1 MLTKSMS
8 VVDNNLYIGNHKISD
23 IADKYKTPLMIYDEN
38 HIREKLST
46 FKENFK
52 SDLYQCEVV
61 YASKAFLTPYMCDL
75 INEYNMSIDC
85 VSLGDLYIVKRSGF
99 PMAKVLMHGNNKS
112 EEELIFCIENS
123 VGYIVVDNFEELKT
137 LDELTR
143 KLKKKVN
150 LLFRVNP
157 GIEAHTHD
165 YIKTALLNSKF
176 GESIYDR
183 EKIGKMIAICS
194 ENQYLNLEG
203 FHSHIGSNISS
214 SRAYIGE
221 IRILSGFIKMISDE
235 YHFKTK
241 VLNLGGGFAIKYTPD
256 DIDIDLK
263 TIINNIIRT
272 VNRDLG
278 RNGLKID
285 KLMIE
290 PGRSIVGDAGITVY
304 KVGSIKETFG
314 GKKYVFIDG
323 GMSDNIRPALY
334 QAKYT
339 ASIANRFYS
348 DEENIYDIA
357 GKLCESGDIIAH
369 DIMLGKVQKDDYLI
383 TYATGAYCYPMAS
396 NYNSALRPA
405 VVFVKGDNIKVV
417 IKREEYCDLVKNDLI
432 TPKVFDIHT
441 DILYDLH
448 TKVKEGEK
456 DRFLYHVKQLQN
468 GPIKGG
474 LWTMYSPDDF
484 DLIEACKTA
493 LKEIDLNLL
502 PGFQVILGLEGLR
515 NLQKPEDIEVLYNL
529 GFRHAMLT
537 WNEENKYAGGV
548 KADPNYGL
556 TDQGKKLLSLME
568 KLDMI
573 IDLAHLNEK
582 SFFDVL
588 GYTQKNII
596 YSHGNVKEICDH
608 PRNVNTKQM
617 KALKEVDGLLGLTL
631 AGSFVS
637 QNKEERDIDHFIDHI
652 DYAVSV
658 MGIDNVCFGF
668 DFMDYLEEE
677 NENLLDLPNA
687 TFVSKLLDT
696 MLKRGYTNDDI
707 FKITYDNFYRRY
719 QNKIILRGSK

>member
-369 DIMLGKVQKDDYLI
+369 DIMLGKVQKDNYLI